1 MPNRRNVDA
10 VKSLE
15 EKFRQTQTVFITDY
29 RGLKVSDLANLRRQL
44 RELGVDYFVAKNTL
58 AQIAAESVGLKGL
71 EPLLKGPTAI
81 AFVHGEP
88 GPVAR
93 TLSEFARISRILTLK
108 GGVLGPQVLN
118 AEELGQVAALAPRA
132 QLRADLVGSVQGPLA
147 ALIGV
152 LNGALSGVVH
162 ALEERQKQLAPA
174 GSAPASLD

>member
-1 MPNRRNVDA
+1 LPNRRNVEA
-10 VKSLE
+10 VETLE
-15 EKFRQTQTVFITDY
+15 EKFRQTQTVFITDF

-44 RELGVDYFVAKNTL
+44 RELGADYFVAKNTL

-71 EPLLKGPTAI
+71 GPLFKGPTAI
-81 AFVHGEP
+81 AFVHGDP

-93 TLSEFARISRILTLK
+93 TLSDFARISRILTLK
-108 GGVLGPQVLN
+108 GGVLGPQVIN
-118 AEELGQVAALAPRA
+118 AAELGQVATLAPRA
-132 QLRADLVGSVQGPLA
+132 QLQADLVGSVQGPLA

-174 GSAPASLD
+174 EAEPAGSE